1 MTTCDHF
8 YINTRQGDNNNILY
22 IASFINYKMAR
33 NLRCEAWGEAWSE
46 SEDSRGETQSEDV
59 GARGSAAVLCQECR
73 SISTEISSS
82 SRGSSSGRSSSGSS
96 AATHSCSSSSS
107 CYCDEDGVFNND
119 CDAEA
124 PNIPEDFVCC
134 KRGCLNDQFINRE
147 ELHRTIGK

>member
-1 MTTCDHF
+1 MD
-8 YINTRQGDNNNILY
+8 
-22 IASFINYKMAR
+22 R
-33 NLRCEAWGEAWSE
+33 NLRCEAWSEAWSE
-46 SEDSRGETQSEDV
+46 SEDSRGETQSEDSRTPRTRASR
-59 GARGSAAVLCQECR
+59 ARAPRTTRDFSGDTAVLCQEC

-107 CYCDEDGVFNND
+107 CYCDDDGVFNND

-134 KRGCLNDQFINRE
+134 KRGCLGQFINRE
-147 ELHRTIGK
+147 ELHRKIGT